1 MTDVVRYTRRKSIA
15 RNEEWPDI
23 KRRRPNK
30 ESKGKTRTTA
40 KEEPRD
46 GQAEGEEALTKRG
59 MRGGRRKEEGGGE
72 QDGREEGKKGKN
84 KEIQK
89 AAKEERD
96 MLRKCMRTSR

>member
-59 MRGGRRKEEGGGE
+59 MRGGRRKEEWGGE
-72 QDGREEGKKGKN
+72 DGKKGKN

>member
-40 KEEPRD
+40 KKEPRD

-59 MRGGRRKEEGGGE
+59 MRGGRRKEEGGGGSRTE
-72 QDGREEGKKGKN
+72 RREKIKKYRKQQRKN
-84 KEIQK
+84 EICF
-89 AAKEERD
+89 E
-96 MLRKCMRTSR
+96 SV

>member
-40 KEEPRD
+40 KKEPRD

-59 MRGGRRKEEGGGE
+59 MRGGRRKEEWGGGE
-72 QDGREEGKKGKN
+72 DGKKGKN